1 MPITDYVQI
10 YTMYNVTFYQVA
22 EHHIHSCIRQLLRL
36 NELTDTI
43 DGNAET
49 AKLGSKDFRI
59 KSKGMS
65 QKKVQKYKL

>member
-43 DGNAET
+43 DGRIKE
-49 AKLGSKDFRI
+49 FCI

-65 QKKVQKYKL
+65 